1 MPEEHSHACRCRGS
15 ASGSGWRGPSSRRS
29 SQPLPQFEIKY
40 HVALTEQACPND
52 PTIKDNLSVIVAAN
66 VATDLDQF
74 DSTLHFDNCAFLPGS
89 QRIADLWQLI
99 RSHSIEENPYVL
111 FGTMIHT
118 VQDFYAHSNWVELH
132 EGESPVS
139 VWDLSV
145 QSLPPQ
151 IVSGTFI
158 LDWPKLCGPG
168 APTHA
173 ELNKDSPDSTEGSKK
188 VQSGPNQ
195 GQTLFQPSLRR
206 RAPGDAG
213 AVQAAAGGRRVN
225 PRHSRG
231 ANFPAADW

>member
-1 MPEEHSHACRCRGS
+1 MPESIPTPVVPRFGLRQRLARAEQ
-15 ASGSGWRGPSSRRS
+15 PPS

-195 GQTLFQPSLRR
+195 GQTLFNL
-206 RAPGDAG
+206 AFG
-213 AVQAAAGGRRVN
+213 AALQATQVQFKQLQGVVG
-225 PRHSRG
+225 
-231 ANFPAADW
+231 